1 MATFEIGKYALA
13 ITIVESSDGTRT
25 GRLQMANDG
34 ADEEIVIMKLK
45 SLVKTLEQNYFKSFN
60 SQ

>member
-13 ITIVESSDGTRT
+13 ITIVESSDGART
-25 GRLQMANDG
+25 GRLQMSNDG

-45 SLVKTLEQNYFKSFN
+45 SLIRTLEQNYFKSFN